1 MNKLISISC
10 IVISTFLVGC
20 ASNNDLA
27 EVREMTINA
36 QKSADNAQE
45 TATNASKC
53 CEANRQSLDR
63 MYQKLMTK

>member
-1 MNKLISISC
+1 MNKLILIGC
-10 IVISTFLVGC
+10 IVASTFLIGC
-20 ASNNDLA
+20 ASSSDLA
-27 EVREMTINA
+27 EVREMAINA

-53 CEANRQSLDR
+53 CEMNRVTIER